1 MASQMQSQTNHRR
14 HPAGQGIV
22 VRIGAQHAH
31 GGQGAA
37 DECRYC
43 RELGHHIS
51 RWNRQTRRKEV
62 TCPKLLA
69 KERRQRE
76 RVARR
81 SHGAGGGARP
91 TSLGAWVAKA
101 EKSVGVETAGRR
113 WARGVG
119 RRYEAPKTATHNRF
133 AALAG
138 DADSA
143 VQEGPAPAVV
153 EAPVGVWGA
162 ARVAELLRG
171 AHERA
176 EKPFAAEA
184 AAAAIAEL
192 LQRPVGVVP
201 ASPPKV
207 VKKVSFAGDSD
218 NLEKPPCTTKVFDAG
233 EPATAIS
240 SDEEEAPVKKLII
253 GKNAW
258 RPKARRAQPAVDTSA
273 CCPASRRCAERVVFT
288 RKLLA
293 QKEKALAELKEEGSW
308 ADCEEQEE
316 LEETVAQLKAQ
327 LANGCCLSRN

>member
-1 MASQMQSQTNHRR
+1 MASQMQSQSNHRR
-14 HPAGQGIV
+14 NPAGQGIV
-22 VRIGAQHAH
+22 VRPSVGN
-31 GGQGAA
+31 G
-37 DECRYC
+37 ECRYC
-43 RELGHHIS
+43 HEKDHHIS
-51 RWNRQTRRKEV
+51 RWNRQTRRKEL

-76 RVARR
+76 RRARR
-81 SHGAGGGARP
+81 SHGGGARP

-101 EKSVGVETAGRR
+101 EKSVDAETAGRR

-138 DADSA
+138 DADGT
-143 VQEGPAPAVV
+143 VQAGPAAVV
-153 EAPVGVWGA
+153 VKAAAGVWGA
-162 ARVAELLRG
+162 PGVSELLRRG
-171 AHERA
+171 PA
-176 EKPFAAEA
+176 PFAAEA
-184 AAAAIAEL
+184 AAAAAIAAAAMAEL

-207 VKKVSFAGDSD
+207 VKTVSFAGDSAS
-218 NLEKPPCTTKVFDAG
+218 LLKPPCETKVFDAD
-233 EPATAIS
+233 EPPSAIS
-240 SDEEEAPVKKLII
+240 SDKEEAPVRKLII

-258 RPKARRAQPAVDTSA
+258 RPKARRAQPAVDATA

-293 QKEKALAELKEEGSW
+293 QKEKALADLKDEGSW
-308 ADCEEQEE
+308 ADCEEQDE
-316 LEETVAQLKAQ
+316 LEETVARLKAQ